1 MRLRGV
7 RRSRNIED
15 RRRLGGGGRAGLGGV
30 GLLVVLAITLA
41 LLLAATRVYKYIGNT
56 GANIISRV
64 MGMLL
69 AAVAVDAI
77 LGGMDVMGLA
87 TVVGGA
93 GEMLSGAK

>member
-1 MRLRGV
+1 
-7 RRSRNIED
+7 
-15 RRRLGGGGRAGLGGV
+15 
-30 GLLVVLAITLA
+30 VVLAITLG
-41 LLLAATRVYKYIGNT
+41 LLLAATKVHRYIGNT

-77 LGGMDVMGLA
+77 LGGMDMMGLA

-93 GEMLSGAK
+93 GEMLTGAN